1 MSSKLNLFFF
11 HILPITVK
19 KFKLSFRNIIE
30 DIKNY
35 NSDISTTFSIPENVF
50 KHGKDKTAVGITLY
64 DESNH
69 SQNYKFNVYYGK
81 NSAYVRT
88 DSLSNSVFELILR
101 NMKNVKIEYGITFK
115 ELDNL
120 GNKDRERLCL
130 INYTGIIKI
139 NGADIVLSDIIT
151 DNSIESE
158 IKFNQISVLD
168 LERKIFIVKPIK
180 DKMEYDI
187 DFFKEN
193 KKLLLSF
200 EKHLDTFF
208 GTDTFKYK
216 MVRAILKPNSKN

>member
-1 MSSKLNLFFF
+1 
-11 HILPITVK
+11 
-19 KFKLSFRNIIE
+19 
-30 DIKNY
+30 
-35 NSDISTTFSIPENVF
+35 
-50 KHGKDKTAVGITLY
+50 
-64 DESNH
+64 
-69 SQNYKFNVYYGK
+69 
-81 NSAYVRT
+81 
-88 DSLSNSVFELILR
+88 
-101 NMKNVKIEYGITFK
+101 MKNVKIEYGITFK

-216 MVRAILKPNSKN
+216 MVISNIKAKFKKLEANG